1 MMGLGSDKKWFAGAC
16 ADGLSKGFHS
26 KVSQSGNVYSDGGNE
41 IARGTNGAL
50 V

>member
-1 MMGLGSDKKWFAGAC
+1 MVAGAR

-26 KVSQSGNVYSDGGNE
+26 KVSQSGNVYSDGENE